1 MKDWK
6 KTMTFFGKSILW
18 VILCFTQLYA
28 EALVQTTLK
37 NSSVFE
43 GESATLTIRVKGEKV
58 VLPKINSVNGNE
70 VVERGGKIRTLES
83 EGKDIKEY
91 EYTIIFFPKESTT
104 LETFPI
110 VINGETYTTES
121 LKLNVEPHPKPPY
134 SIVYH
139 LEKSTVAQNELF
151 KITMKFCYDEGLGLN
166 DIKIEHPSFE
176 GLWVQ
181 SIEYRPTSVSSS
193 NQVVYEIDYYVY
205 ATKPGEVK
213 IGATTISANQLLRE
227 DLSQTQPNTNN
238 AYSRTY
244 KRTFSSKATSLQ
256 VLDVSKSPYVGT
268 FSLNAISD
276 KKQLDGNETML
287 LAVQI
292 KGYGNFDNLKP
303 FTLSLPNATVIAHDP
318 IVRSSR
324 RINDVKEWEWIQ
336 RFSIGNAK
344 SDIAIPRF
352 ELRYF
357 DPATKRLELTSSQ
370 EIIIPVE
377 HPIVDESIKG
387 GGHEMRILPWYEI
400 EIFEGFSMH
409 YLLFILGCIIGFIA
423 YHYSQKLY
431 RMWVYYRLFFMPL
444 SYEELLRC
452 FLPYKNQHS
461 KIDKSIFV
469 LEKRL
474 YIDKTSALSLRDK
487 YDLFMT
493 YQRIRSKFS
502 KGVHA

>member
-1 MKDWK
+1 MQ
-6 KTMTFFGKSILW
+6 FFGRSILW
-18 VILCFTQLYA
+18 VILCLNQLYA
-28 EALVQTTLK
+28 EAFLQTTLK

-43 GESATLTIRVKGEKV
+43 GDSATLTIRVKGEKV

-70 VVERGGKIRTLES
+70 VVERGGKIRAI
-83 EGKDIKEY
+83 EGEEQDVKEY
-91 EYTIIFFPKESTT
+91 EYNIIFFPKESTT
-104 LETFPI
+104 LETFNI
-110 VINGETYTTES
+110 VINGKTYTTEP
-121 LKLNVEPHPKPPY
+121 LKLNVAPHPKPPY
-134 SIVYH
+134 SIEYNI
-139 LEKSTVAQNELF
+139 EKSSIAQNELF
-151 KITMKFCYDEGLGLN
+151 KITMKFCYDETLGLS
-166 DIKIEHPSFE
+166 DVKIEHPSVE

-181 SIEYRPTSVSSS
+181 SIEYRPTSISPT

-213 IGATTISANQLLRE
+213 IGATTISANQLLKE
-227 DLSQTQPNTNN
+227 DLSKTQPTTNN

-244 KRTFSSKATSLQ
+244 KRTFTSKATTLK

-268 FSLNAISD
+268 FSLNAITD

-292 KGYGNFDNLKP
+292 KGYGNFDELKP
-303 FTLSLPNATVIAHDP
+303 FTLSLANATAIAHEP

-324 RINDVKEWEWIQ
+324 RMNDVKEWEWIQ

-344 SDIAIPRF
+344 SDIVIPRF

-357 DPATKRLELTSSQ
+357 DPATKRLEVTSSQ

-377 HPIVDESIKG
+377 HPIIDESIKG
-387 GGHEMRILPWYEI
+387 GGHEVRVLPWYEI
-400 EIFEGFSMH
+400 EIFEGVPMH
-409 YLLFILGCIIGFIA
+409 YLVFILGCILGLIA
-423 YHYSQKLY
+423 YNYSQKMY
-431 RMWVYYRLFFMPL
+431 IIWVYYRLFLPL

-452 FLPYKNQHS
+452 FLPYKNQHIE
-461 KIDKSIFV
+461 IDKSIFL

-474 YIDKTSALSLRDK
+474 YIDKTLAFSLRDK

-493 YQRIRSKFS
+493 YKMISSKFS
-502 KGVHA
+502 TNDQAKRRIA